1 MLLKTQIMVKAYI
14 FALIF
19 LLLGYNN
26 VYSQK
31 DKSIN
36 DYRITI
42 ENYILVDLSKAD
54 QNYNF
59 SDVTS
64 STNSTNSTT
73 TYYFKHDSYSG
84 LCFVLSGLENL
95 TDTTQLNQYKE
106 YSMTTL
112 ELELIEFIKKTI
124 IAPKNS
130 HDWQDLFIL
139 EDQLTNISLNNVIV
153 KLNDGKLYKADFGLS
168 ILVN

>member
-42 ENYILVDLSKAD
+42 ENYILVDLSKVD

-64 STNSTNSTT
+64 SMNSTT
-73 TYYFKHDSYSG
+73 TYYFKHESYSG
-84 LCFVLSGLENL
+84 LCFVLNGLENL

-130 HDWQDLFIL
+130 HDWQDLFVL
-139 EDQLTNISLNNVIV
+139 EDQLTNISLNNIIV

>member
-1 MLLKTQIMVKAYI
+1 MVKAYI

-31 DKSIN
+31 DQSIN
-36 DYRITI
+36 DYRIAI
-42 ENYILVDLSKAD
+42 ENYILVDLSKVD
-54 QNYNF
+54 QNYIF
-59 SDVTS
+59 SDITS
-64 STNSTNSTT
+64 SMNSTT

-84 LCFVLSGLENL
+84 LCFVLGGLESL
-95 TDTTQLNQYKE
+95 TDTTQLNKYRE

-130 HDWQDLFIL
+130 HNWQDLFIL

>member
-1 MLLKTQIMVKAYI
+1 MVKAYI

-42 ENYILVDLSKAD
+42 ENYILVDLSKVD

-64 STNSTNSTT
+64 SMNSTT
-73 TYYFKHDSYSG
+73 TYYFKHESYSG
-84 LCFVLSGLENL
+84 LCFVLNGLENL

-130 HDWQDLFIL
+130 HDWQDLFVL
-139 EDQLTNISLNNVIV
+139 EDQLTNISLNNIIV